1 MLRKFATE
9 LVGTDNYT
17 TTDAFSLKS
26 FFDNLGSPLATHRD
40 IRHAKT
46 IVLIGGEPEEL
57 QPFTGKQIRQAV
69 RNGGAKLAIVNSVR
83 IRLTEQASQFVH
95 IRPGTEEAIA
105 LALGDP
111 ANDALATQKAGIE
124 SSEIDALRQLI
135 ANTAGDVVLMFG
147 VELGPEAQA
156 VLAQIG
162 STLAKVGTRFLLHPL
177 PLFNNSIGAHDMGM
191 MDSAASPAALLNG
204 AGAEIRALYVAGGFL
219 PSQLEG
225 NEDALSRLD
234 FLVVQELFQNATT
247 VHADVVLPAA
257 SYAEVDGTFT
267 NNDGFVQRVRQSI
280 APLHQAKADWMIT
293 AQLAKELGVDFG
305 FEMSASA
312 VFREIAEKVGAYS
325 GMRYPLL
332 KDETN
337 PIQAKHSVVKAS
349 DSDSNLR
356 ALRERVQALPAS
368 GEKINTFVKV
378 GHELFKIG
386 TLTDKVPQFHLLAAG
401 NPRPET
407 TRVSPLYQITVD
419 ANLKQ
424 VAAGD

>member
-1 MLRKFATE
+1 
-9 LVGTDNYT
+9 
-17 TTDAFSLKS
+17 
-26 FFDNLGSPLATHRD
+26 
-40 IRHAKT
+40 
-46 IVLIGGEPEEL
+46 
-57 QPFTGKQIRQAV
+57 
-69 RNGGAKLAIVNSVR
+69 
-83 IRLTEQASQFVH
+83 
-95 IRPGTEEAIA
+95 
-105 LALGDP
+105 
-111 ANDALATQKAGIE
+111 
-124 SSEIDALRQLI
+124 
-135 ANTAGDVVLMFG
+135 
-147 VELGPEAQA
+147 
-156 VLAQIG
+156 
-162 STLAKVGTRFLLHPL
+162 
-177 PLFNNSIGAHDMGM
+177 
-191 MDSAASPAALLNG
+191 
-204 AGAEIRALYVAGGFL
+204 
-219 PSQLEG
+219 
-225 NEDALSRLD
+225 
-234 FLVVQELFQNATT
+234 
-247 VHADVVLPAA
+247 
-257 SYAEVDGTFT
+257 
-267 NNDGFVQRVRQSI
+267 
-280 APLHQAKADWMIT
+280 MIT

>member
-1 MLRKFATE
+1 
-9 LVGTDNYT
+9 
-17 TTDAFSLKS
+17 
-26 FFDNLGSPLATHRD
+26 
-40 IRHAKT
+40 
-46 IVLIGGEPEEL
+46 
-57 QPFTGKQIRQAV
+57 
-69 RNGGAKLAIVNSVR
+69 
-83 IRLTEQASQFVH
+83 
-95 IRPGTEEAIA
+95 
-105 LALGDP
+105 
-111 ANDALATQKAGIE
+111 
-124 SSEIDALRQLI
+124 
-135 ANTAGDVVLMFG
+135 MFG